1 MSTDSSSH
9 AQQNQL
15 AAQDRQ
21 YVFLPE
27 TAPHLA
33 TILGF
38 PSRCST
44 FPGLHERTASEIIDL
59 AGTIAAFEPVRL
71 HVRPEDQSHAQGL
84 ISKRLGNISKTHKS
98 RISLIPCATNHV
110 WVRDTG
116 PVYVRRADDIRQ
128 RAAIDFRFCEW
139 GNKIDEQIY
148 NSCADK
154 AAAMGIGAAGAD
166 AAGWPI
172 MDAGVRAENTA
183 FAATAVELEN
193 ATLKLEAQPPVPLIR
208 SRVRLEGGGIELD
221 GEGTFMATESSVI
234 GPLRNEGLSR
244 AEIEAELVRLLGVR
258 KFIWIPGRIGLD
270 ITDCH
275 IDAEARF
282 IRPGVVVLCRPR
294 VDCEPVYWD
303 IYREMRTILETE
315 TDAQGRRFE
324 IHDVDEPDLGLVKG
338 DVPGE
343 EAEPAASYVNF
354 YFTNGG
360 LVMPAFGDVEADQ
373 KALRLFQKLVPE
385 REVRQLA
392 VNALPRTGGVLHCV
406 TQQVL

>member
-1 MSTDSSSH
+1 MSSTHPGTH
-9 AQQNQL
+9 AQHQP
-15 AAQDRQ
+15 QDK

-27 TAPHLA
+27 TTPHRA

-44 FPGLHERTASEIIDL
+44 FPGLHERTATEIIDL
-59 AGTIAAFEPVRL
+59 AGAIAAFEPVRL
-71 HVRPEDQSHAQGL
+71 HVRPEDQDYAQNL
-84 ISKRLGNISKTHKS
+84 ISTRLGNESSATPS
-98 RISLIPCATNHV
+98 RITLIPCATNHV

-116 PVYVRRADDIRQ
+116 PVYVRRAEDTSQ
-128 RAAIDFRFCEW
+128 RAAIDFGFCEW

-148 NSCADK
+148 NSSADK
-154 AAAMGIGAAGAD
+154 AAALAIEAGTDGAD
-166 AAGWPI
+166 WPI
-172 MDAGVRAENTA
+172 MDAAAREENTA
-183 FAATAVELEN
+183 FAATVLELEN
-193 ATLKLEAQPPVPLIR
+193 AALQKQGQPSVPRIR

-244 AEIEAELVRLLGVR
+244 DEIETELVRLLGVQ

-282 IRPGVVVLCRPR
+282 IRPGVVVLCRPHAR
-294 VDCEPVYWD
+294 CEPVYWEV
-303 IYREMRTILETE
+303 YREMRAILESA
-315 TDAQGRRFE
+315 TDARGRRFE
-324 IHDVDEPDLGLVKG
+324 IHDVDEPDPRLVKG
-338 DVPGE
+338 DVAGE
-343 EAEPAASYVNF
+343 EAAPAASYVNF

-373 KALRLFQKLVPE
+373 KAFELLQRLVPE
-385 REVRQLA
+385 RKVRQVA

>member
-1 MSTDSSSH
+1 MSSTTTGSH
-9 AQQNQL
+9 IQPQSQEK
-15 AAQDRQ
+15 Q

-27 TAPHLA
+27 TTPHLA

-44 FPGLHERTASEIIDL
+44 FPGLYERTASEIIDL
-59 AGTIAAFEPVRL
+59 AGAIAAFEPVRL
-71 HVRPEDQSHAQGL
+71 YIRPEDQHHAEDL
-84 ISKRLGNISKTHKS
+84 ISKRLSSVPETSRS
-98 RISLIPCATNHV
+98 RISLVPCATNHV

-116 PVYVRRADDIRQ
+116 PVYVRCADDTRQ

-148 NSCADK
+148 NSSADK
-154 AAAMGIGAAGAD
+154 AAALAVEADAGAAD
-166 AAGWPI
+166 WPT
-172 MDAGVRAENTA
+172 MDAGARAENTA
-183 FAATAVELEN
+183 FASTVLELEN
-193 ATLKLEAQPPVPLIR
+193 AALKRDAQPPVPLIR

-244 AEIEAELVRLLGVR
+244 QEIEVELARLLGVR

-294 VDCEPVYWD
+294 AGCEPVYWE
-303 IYREMRTILETE
+303 IYQEMRAILEAE
-315 TDAQGRRFE
+315 TDARGRQFE
-324 IHDVDEPDLGLVKG
+324 IHDVEEPDLVLVKG
-338 DVPGE
+338 DFPGE

-360 LVMPAFGDVEADQ
+360 LVIPAFGDAEADQ
-373 KALRLFQKLVPE
+373 KALSLFRRLVPE
-385 REVRQLA
+385 REVRQVA